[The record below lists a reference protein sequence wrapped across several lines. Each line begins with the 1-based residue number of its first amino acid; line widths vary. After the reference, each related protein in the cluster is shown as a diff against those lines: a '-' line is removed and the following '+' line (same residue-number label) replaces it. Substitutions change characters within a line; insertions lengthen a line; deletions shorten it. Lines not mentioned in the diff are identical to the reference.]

1 MVDDHN
7 SKAELLAKISCLE
20 ARVKE
25 LDNWK
30 KQHEERQQKA
40 RDCER
45 RLELLA
51 DAAGDALYQ
60 LRYHSM
66 TYDYLSPGIKSLT
79 GYTPEEINQI
89 GFANL
94 VREIQHPDG
103 SQLDKNDLM
112 WQRMEGQ
119 TGEFYADYLVEAK
132 SGEKVWLGDHS
143 FPWLDDKGM
152 VLGSLGILID
162 ITSRKN
168 LENKLR
174 RRATTDFLTGA
185 STRRHYINLVSRE
198 ISRSL
203 RSGSPLC
210 LIIMDVDHFKL
221 VNDTYGHAA
230 GDNVL
235 KHLCDLCRSQLRVSD
250 SLGRIG
256 GEEFGILLVDCPL
269 KKALQ
274 VAERLKELIA
284 DSVLLYSGEP
294 ISCTASFGVAQ
305 LNPSTDNLELLMKRA
320 DAALY
325 EAKGKG
331 RNLVWADWDL
341 GGASLG

>member
-1 MVDDHN
+1 M
-7 SKAELLAKISCLE
+7 
-20 ARVKE
+20 
-25 LDNWK
+25 
-30 KQHEERQQKA
+30 
-40 RDCER
+40 
-45 RLELLA
+45 
-51 DAAGDALYQ
+51 
-60 LRYHSM
+60 
-66 TYDYLSPGIKSLT
+66 
-79 GYTPEEINQI
+79 
-89 GFANL
+89 
-94 VREIQHPDG
+94 
-103 SQLDKNDLM
+103 
-112 WQRMEGQ
+112 
-119 TGEFYADYLVEAK
+119 
-132 SGEKVWLGDHS
+132 
-143 FPWLDDKGM
+143 
-152 VLGSLGILID
+152 GILID